1 MARVCSRGVTMF
13 GLIRGRAERGVA
25 YMVRQALPWCGLHAV
40 VRFKLPRSHLGV
52 CPPKTRMAARMVEF
66 SCWFMT
72 PRLMSTM
79 PHMSAA
85 DNSAGAAESN

>member
-40 VRFKLPRSHLGV
+40 VRFKLPRSHPGV
-52 CPPKTRMAARMVEF
+52 CPPKNPYGRTHGRI
-66 SCWFMT
+66 FMLVHD
-72 PRLMSTM
+72 PS
-79 PHMSAA
+79 
-85 DNSAGAAESN
+85 SNEYDASHV